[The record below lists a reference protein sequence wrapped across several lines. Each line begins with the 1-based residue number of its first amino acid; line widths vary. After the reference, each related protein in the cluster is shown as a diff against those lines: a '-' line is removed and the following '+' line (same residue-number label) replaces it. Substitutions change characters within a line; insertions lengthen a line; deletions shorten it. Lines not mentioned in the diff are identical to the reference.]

1 MVKGL
6 MTRDTRRGLSTGER
20 KMLQTAKR
28 ILISEIVL
36 TERADYET
44 VEARVDCALTQEAA
58 V

>member
-1 MVKGL
+1 

>member
-1 MVKGL
+1 

-36 TERADYET
+36 TEHGDYEN
-44 VEARVDCALTQEAA
+44 VESRVDRAMTQEAA

>member
-1 MVKGL
+1 
-6 MTRDTRRGLSTGER
+6 MTRDTQRGLSTGER

-36 TERADYET
+36 TEQADYEN
-44 VEARVDCALTQEAA
+44 VESRLDRAMTQEAA